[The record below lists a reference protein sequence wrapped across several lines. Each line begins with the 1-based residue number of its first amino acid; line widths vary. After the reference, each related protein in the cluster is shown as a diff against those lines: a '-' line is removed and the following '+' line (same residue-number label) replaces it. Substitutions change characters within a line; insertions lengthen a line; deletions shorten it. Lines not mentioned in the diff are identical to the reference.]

1 MTLWEVEISLGLDH
15 RPDLS
20 FGPAIYKLCDPEQV
34 AHKVFDPQLSIL
46 ENWEFEHFPKVDT

>member
-46 ENWEFEHFPKVDT
+46 ENWLFMGKQKTT